1 MSVEAGSIDKKFPCT
16 YEGCNRAYKTKGN
29 LKTHFKIHN
38 GDYSYRCD
46 FDGCEKSFVSS
57 YSYKIHHRIHTKEKP
72 YQCESDG
79 CEKKF
84 NTRYRLRA
92 HMRIHN
98 GDTFDCTFGNCNK
111 GFTTK
116 SDLQKHAR
124 THSGERPY
132 RCVIENCGQSFT
144 ASHHL
149 KIHKRRHTGEK
160 PFECKAGGCE
170 KSFSTK
176 FALKSHQQ
184 VHFRKLEKAEFGTSE
199 CGSSRKEALD
209 ETTSSGVIAHHF
221 ESEYTTDSSQ
231 NAICVSGTS
240 SLTSVHSVGNEHDVV
255 LDIRPNESYQGNL
268 EEIPQE
274 LLALSLLAGFVQEG
288 SVFQDGHLPSNNC
301 LDKDLRVLNSTLV
314 SETAALPIISTGIT
328 ILPMNSTSKG
338 QADEVTI
345 TTLPSD
351 SNATYLD
358 DLRVN
363 LNGIPP
369 IKIDMRPPSTS
380 SDLPSLGKNGKSDSL
395 NFSHS
400 NIDSHV
406 EQVFSKSFA
415 EYHLA
420 AKVHTEGININT
432 AASGTNI
439 HKISGEAGPANTAP
453 NTTFID
459 TFLEREV
466 IELLKKQGNVPNSD
480 LMETVSPIVMKQD
493 SSVTTEI
500 IDSSETGDLLVGSG
514 TQSRPEKEAVYSTI
528 STCLNGIQKS
538 DEHYNSSLI
547 NNVNADLYNKQNLP
561 PVIIDGGGRQVVVI
575 NSPVVCGNTSA
586 IDQISLAGKGEASE
600 ISGDSRPI
608 IINIWPQTASSS
620 G

>member
-1 MSVEAGSIDKKFPCT
+1 MEAGSVDKKFPCT
-16 YEGCNRAYKTKGN
+16 YEGCNRSYKTKGN

-116 SDLQKHAR
+116 SDLQKHVR

-132 RCVIENCGQSFT
+132 QCVIENCGQSFT

-149 KIHKRRHTGEK
+149 KIHNRRHTGEK

-184 VHFRKLEKAEFGTSE
+184 VHFKKLEKAEFGTSE
-199 CGSSRKEALD
+199 CGGDRKEALNK
-209 ETTSSGVIAHHF
+209 SAGSGVVAHHF
-221 ESEYTTDSSQ
+221 ESEYTTDSSHKS
-231 NAICVSGTS
+231 ICVSGTS

-288 SVFQDGHLPSNNC
+288 SAFQDGNLPGNYC
-301 LDKDLRVLNSTLV
+301 LDKDLRVLNSALV

-328 ILPMNSTSKG
+328 ILPMNSASKG

-351 SNATYLD
+351 SSTYLD
-358 DLRVN
+358 GLSMNVN
-363 LNGIPP
+363 DVPP
-369 IKIDMRPPSTS
+369 INIDMRPPPTS

-406 EQVFSKSFA
+406 EQVFSKSFT

-420 AKVHTEGININT
+420 SKAHTEGISTNT
-432 AASGTNI
+432 AASGANI
-439 HKISGEAGPANTAP
+439 HKIAEEPGSANTTP

-466 IELLKKQGNVPNSD
+466 IELLKKQESVPNSD
-480 LMETVSPIVMKQD
+480 LMETVSPIIMKQD

-500 IDSSETGDLLVGSG
+500 IDSSETGELLVDSS
-514 TQSRPEKEAVYSTI
+514 TSCRPEKEAVYNGI
-528 STCLNGIQKS
+528 STCLNGIKKS
-538 DEHYNSSLI
+538 DEHYNSSMV
-547 NNVNADLYNKQNLP
+547 NNVNSDVYSKQNMP

-575 NSPVVCGNTSA
+575 NSPVVCGSTSA
-586 IDQISLAGKGEASE
+586 IDQISMTGKGEAGE
-600 ISGDSRPI
+600 INGDSRPI
-608 IINIWPQTASSS
+608 IINIWPQTASNS

>member
-1 MSVEAGSIDKKFPCT
+1 MEAGSVDKKFPCT
-16 YEGCNRAYKTKGN
+16 YEGCNRSYKTKGN

-72 YQCESDG
+72 YQCESNG

-116 SDLQKHAR
+116 SDLQKHVR

-132 RCVIENCGQSFT
+132 QCVIENCGQSFT

-149 KIHKRRHTGEK
+149 KIHNRRHTGEK

-184 VHFRKLEKAEFGTSE
+184 VHFKKLEKAEFGTSE
-199 CGSSRKEALD
+199 CGGDRKEALNK
-209 ETTSSGVIAHHF
+209 TAGSGVVAHHF
-221 ESEYTTDSSQ
+221 ESEYTADSSHKS
-231 NAICVSGTS
+231 ICVSGTS

-288 SVFQDGHLPSNNC
+288 SAFQDGNLPGNYC
-301 LDKDLRVLNSTLV
+301 LDKDLRVLNSALV

-328 ILPMNSTSKG
+328 ILPMNSASKG

-351 SNATYLD
+351 SSTYLD
-358 DLRVN
+358 GLSMKVN
-363 LNGIPP
+363 DVPP
-369 IKIDMRPPSTS
+369 INIDMRPPPTS
-380 SDLPSLGKNGKSDSL
+380 SDLPSLGMNGKSDSL

-406 EQVFSKSFA
+406 EQVFSKSFT

-420 AKVHTEGININT
+420 SKAHTEGINTNT

-439 HKISGEAGPANTAP
+439 NKIAEEPSSANTTP

-466 IELLKKQGNVPNSD
+466 IELLKKQESVPNSD
-480 LMETVSPIVMKQD
+480 LMETVSPIIMKQD

-500 IDSSETGDLLVGSG
+500 IDSSETGELLVDSS
-514 TQSRPEKEAVYSTI
+514 TSCRPEEEAVYNGI
-528 STCLNGIQKS
+528 STCLNGIKKS
-538 DEHYNSSLI
+538 DEHYNSSMV
-547 NNVNADLYNKQNLP
+547 NNVNSDVYSKQNMP

-575 NSPVVCGNTSA
+575 NSPVVCGSTSA
-586 IDQISLAGKGEASE
+586 IDQISMTGKGEAGE
-600 ISGDSRPI
+600 INGDSRPI
-608 IINIWPQTASSS
+608 IINIWPQTANNS